1 MLILE
6 VTSGHYIVIT
16 TYIRIKYITHMGD
29 IKHTIQEFLKEQ
41 TIYLMGAVDNIIII
55 IHYRNN

>member
-6 VTSGHYIVIT
+6 VTRGHYIVIT

-55 IHYRNN
+55 HFRNN

>member
-1 MLILE
+1 
-6 VTSGHYIVIT
+6 
-16 TYIRIKYITHMGD
+16 MGD

-55 IHYRNN
+55 HYRNN